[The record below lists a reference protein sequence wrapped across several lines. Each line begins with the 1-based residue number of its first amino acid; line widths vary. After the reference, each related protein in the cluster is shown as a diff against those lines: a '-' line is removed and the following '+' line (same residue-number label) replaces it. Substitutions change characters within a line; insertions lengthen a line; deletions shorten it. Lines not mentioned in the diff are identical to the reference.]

1 MAPALSVRQ
10 VSRSFGGLQ
19 AVNSVSLDVAAGE
32 ILGIIGP
39 NGAGKSTLFN
49 LISGQVRPDSGT
61 VEFEGRPVTG
71 LATEA
76 LVRRGLAKTFQTSRP
91 FGTMTFLE
99 NVMVAALLRVPGIA
113 TARRIALEQLETVGL
128 AHRADVPAAWASTGQ
143 RKRLEIARA
152 LATQPRMLLLDEPF
166 GGVDLP
172 SVDALIDLLQAVRSR
187 GITLMVIEHNLEAVH
202 RLVDRLVAMHLGE
215 VIVSGSPEQVTR
227 DLRVVHAY
235 LGASEPA
242 HA

>member
-1 MAPALSVRQ
+1 VVARLSVHN
-10 VSRSFGGLQ
+10 VSRAFGGLQ
-19 AVNSVSLDVAAGE
+19 AVNSVSLDVAPDE

-49 LISGQVRPDSGT
+49 LIAGQIKPDSGA
-61 VEFEGRPVTG
+61 VEFDGDRVTG
-71 LATEA
+71 LPVEVVA
-76 LVRRGLAKTFQTSRP
+76 RRGLVKTFQTSRP
-91 FGTMTFLE
+91 FGTLTFLE
-99 NVMVAALLRVPGIA
+99 NVMVAALSHAPSIA
-113 TARRIALEQLETVGL
+113 AARRIAIEQLDTVGL
-128 AHRADVPAAWASTGQ
+128 IGRADVPAAWASTGQ

-152 LATQPRMLLLDEPF
+152 LATRPRLLLLDEPF

-172 SVDALIDLLQAVRSR
+172 SVDTLIELLQKVRGS
-187 GITLMVIEHNLEAVH
+187 GVTLIVIEHNLEAVH

-215 VIVSGSPEQVTR
+215 VIAAGAPEQVTR
-227 DLRVVHAY
+227 DPRVVQAY